1 MLAVSLINEEIYI
14 MPVLIHNPH
23 PQSFLF
29 NQFWWKLVCV
39 STNSQMSISL
49 PKNLHDFWCFSYNSH
64 WSQINLHNILRNLWC
79 YSQYGYW
86 SPIKLHKNLK
96 KIYVYVCMYRVSQ
109 KKSALGNLMI
119 VRTPDS
125 WKHLRGPNRF
135 NTEGMPS
142 GGT

>member
-1 MLAVSLINEEIYI
+1 MSSTKSQLIETS
-14 MPVLIHNPH
+14 VLTE
-23 PQSFLF
+23 QWRTL
-29 NQFWWKLVCV
+29 QGV
-39 STNSQMSISL
+39 
-49 PKNLHDFWCFSYNSH
+49 PK
-64 WSQINLHNILRNLWC
+64 
-79 YSQYGYW
+79 
-86 SPIKLHKNLK
+86 
-96 KIYVYVCMYRVSQ
+96 

>member
-1 MLAVSLINEEIYI
+1 MYDCWLKISDI
-14 MPVLIHNPH
+14 
-23 PQSFLF
+23 
-29 NQFWWKLVCV
+29 LVCKGC
-39 STNSQMSISL
+39 
-49 PKNLHDFWCFSYNSH
+49 PK
-64 WSQINLHNILRNLWC
+64 
-79 YSQYGYW
+79 
-86 SPIKLHKNLK
+86 
-96 KIYVYVCMYRVSQ
+96 